1 MAQNNPEIGTE
12 DLEAYDHYNQLEII
26 EQRPLCQVYRYCY
39 SWVEHTS

>member
-1 MAQNNPEIGTE
+1 MAQNYPKVATE

-26 EQRPLCQVYRYCY
+26 EQRALRQIYRYCY